1 MYFEGVSSEVVAAC
15 TKALFA
21 GGIALAP
28 ADTVYGFFGRAD
40 VPAAV
45 ERVYGIKQR
54 DRGKP
59 FVLYTNERAVER
71 WAELTPVGRLLI
83 DRFWPGALALVFTK
97 TSGIPDWFTN
107 GSPTIA
113 VMTASNSLIS
123 EVIRG
128 VDAPLFGTTVNYSG
142 EPSIKRASEAICFRD
157 AVDVMVADDTIP
169 IYNKSST
176 IIDCTVHP
184 PVIIREEAIPA
195 DEVRAVLPDIDVN
208 FARRK

>member
-1 MYFEGVSSEVVAAC
+1 MYFEGVSPEAVDAC
-15 TKALFA
+15 TSALYA

-45 ERVYGIKQR
+45 ERVYEIKQR

-59 FVLYTNERAVER
+59 FVVYTDERDVRR
-71 WAELTPVGRLLI
+71 WAELTSESRLLI
-83 DRFWPGALALVFTK
+83 DRFWPAALALVLRK

-123 EVIRG
+123 DVIRG

-142 EPSIKRASEAICFRD
+142 EPSIKRASEALCFRD
-157 AVDVMVADDTIP
+157 SVDVMVADDTIP
-169 IYNKSST
+169 VYNKSST
-176 IIDCTVHP
+176 IVDCTVCP
-184 PVIIREEAIPA
+184 PVIIREEAISA
-195 DEVRAVLPDIDVN
+195 EEVRAVFPDVEID